1 MAIRIS
7 DSLIFNWFTS
17 INAFELAKTSKS
29 SIDRYEKRFT
39 DDEISDLIHTLNQAV
54 SDKTQAQ
61 RLIMEDELDFSRHWA
76 DSTCIK
82 ADIHFPVDWVL
93 LRDATRSLVQSI
105 EVIRNHGLKYRI
117 GETQGFIRR
126 MNSLVMQM
134 THTGKKNNA
143 PIRRKMIL
151 RRMKKLMNIVESHG
165 QRYYDFLD
173 NHWKDSDLTY
183 NQTQVILERMQSIL
197 RQVPTAIEQAVKRI
211 IRGEKVKNSDK
222 ILSLY
227 DDDIHV
233 LIRGRDTVNC
243 CGREKAK
250 SSIFLM
256 PLPLQTGR
264 LCRMIH

>member
-1 MAIRIS
+1 MDRILSSGIEHNFLLTKMRDNQELSLSVIKYQRVYSSLKKAFREALLLAFTSSAKREMAIRIN
-7 DSLIFNWFTS
+7 DSLIFNWFTA
-17 INAFELAKTSKS
+17 INPFEPAKTSKS
-29 SIDRYEKRFT
+29 SINRYEKRFT

-61 RLIMEDELDFSRHWA
+61 RLIIEEELDFSRHWA

-93 LRDATRSLVQSI
+93 LRDVTRSLVQSI

-134 THTGKKNNA
+134 THTGNKNNA

-165 QRYYDFLD
+165 QRNYDLLD

-183 NQTQVILERMQSIL
+183 N
-197 RQVPTAIEQAVKRI
+197 
-211 IRGEKVKNSDK
+211 
-222 ILSLY
+222 
-227 DDDIHV
+227 
-233 LIRGRDTVNC
+233 
-243 CGREKAK
+243 
-250 SSIFLM
+250 
-256 PLPLQTGR
+256 
-264 LCRMIH
+264 